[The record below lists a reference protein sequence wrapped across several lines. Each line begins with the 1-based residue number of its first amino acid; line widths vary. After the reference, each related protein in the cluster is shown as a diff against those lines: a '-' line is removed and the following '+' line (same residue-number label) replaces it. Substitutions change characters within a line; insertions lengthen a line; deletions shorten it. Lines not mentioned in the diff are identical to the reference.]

1 MSKKTYKIDTN
12 VIVED
17 NQSSRFPALIVHPEY
32 PGDPEK
38 LLEVVAKAMNEYADT
53 VSESKGA

>member
-32 PGDPEK
+32 PGDSEQ
-38 LLEVVAKAMNEYADT
+38 LLIKVAKALNDEKDAEKPT
-53 VSESKGA
+53 S